1 MVAVQ
6 IERKRKFAKKE
17 NGAFIGRLVI
27 LDQGNILKDLWLYS
41 ESDRTK
47 DRNGEGRGKIIT

>member
-1 MVAVQ
+1 MAVQ